1 MFNKNR
7 RTFGIFKGGLSKSV
21 LRKFII
27 MVNYPTI
34 EQLEKQGV
42 ELGRFNVYYT
52 NPKCD
57 SVDYSLRFYALKDQ
71 NWLLITKNDEV
82 YPASDFSEEF
92 NEFEERYG
100 YTEEDGFWSNI
111 RE

>member
-1 MFNKNR
+1 MN
-7 RTFGIFKGGLSKSV
+7 
-21 LRKFII
+21 
-27 MVNYPTI
+27 NYPTI
-34 EQLEKQGV
+34 EELEEKGT

-57 SVDYSLRFYALKDQ
+57 SVDYSLRFYQLNGE

-82 YPASDFSEEF
+82 YPADIFSEEF
-92 NEFEERYG
+92 NDFENRYG
-100 YTEEDGFWSNI
+100 YTEDDGYWSNL

>member
-21 LRKFII
+21 LRKFVI
-27 MVNYPTI
+27 MENYPTI
-34 EQLEKQGV
+34 EQLEEHGV

-57 SVDYSLRFYALKDQ
+57 SVDYSLRFYKLGPD

-100 YTEEDGFWSNI
+100 YTEDDGFWSNI